1 LPTISYTRG
10 NDLSGT
16 LQGAGGIGGL
26 LARTDNSLFLT
37 PNSYLPASAL
47 YHADG
52 NGNVTCLM
60 YTNGLLAA
68 KYLYDPFGNTLVQ
81 YGPLASVNS
90 YRFSSKEWNLNSGL
104 YYYLYRFYD
113 PNLQRWLNRD
123 PIGEWGGFNL
133 YDYVANNPINNI
145 DPLGLQ
151 SWMGAGYGALSG
163 PLSGGLNGS
172 YSLPP
177 SYTAPNPSGMGT
189 ILFDSGASY
198 YALAGGGGGTQI
210 IQLDNGQI
218 VSYGYVA
225 VGAGFGK
232 GGGSCGVGKVY
243 NVYRSTD
250 YEGPFSNFSAGAGP
264 GGSISGQPWFGQ
276 NGSASFTGGP
286 STLGISGSFQYYWII
301 SATSPTH

>member
-1 LPTISYTRG
+1 V
-10 NDLSGT
+10 SG
-16 LQGAGGIGGL
+16 
-26 LARTDNSLFLT
+26 R
-37 PNSYLPASAL
+37 
-47 YHADG
+47 H
-52 NGNVTCLM
+52 
-60 YTNGLLAA
+60 
-68 KYLYDPFGNTLVQ
+68 
-81 YGPLASVNS
+81 
-90 YRFSSKEWNLNSGL
+90 E
-104 YYYLYRFYD
+104 
-113 PNLQRWLNRD
+113 WLNQD
-123 PIGEWGGFNL
+123 PIGERGGINL
-133 YDYVANNPINNI
+133 YGYVGNSPVNNI
-145 DPLGLQ
+145 DPFGWAGLPWRQ
-151 SWMGAGYGALSG
+151 
-163 PLSGGLNGS
+163 GGNQQWANAHPFQ
-172 YSLPP
+172 PP
-177 SYTAPNPSGMGT
+177 PITNPSGMGT

-243 NVYRSTD
+243 NVYNPAD

-301 SATSPTH
+301 SATAPTH